1 MLADDFL
8 ETATMD
14 GRPDCGPARAPA
26 EAPMPHTRY
35 CRMDLKTGAVTVAAL
50 TGATLRAANGGDV
63 PSWSNADW
71 GPHDLLALLE
81 RWNRRSE
88 GKWLYWPLDEDS
100 ARSTHAPAL
109 CQTSSR
115 TPWPDLLR
123 EPAALAATWLRR
135 ARSPRAAM
143 AS

>member
-8 ETATMD
+8 ETATMLACAD
-14 GRPDCGPARAPA
+14 RGTGRAPA
-26 EAPMPHTRY
+26 EAPLPHTRY
-35 CRMDLKTGAVTVAAL
+35 CRMDLKTGEVTVAAL

-63 PSWSNADW
+63 PSWANADW

-100 ARSTHAPAL
+100 ARSTCAPAPGP
-109 CQTSSR
+109 TSPR
-115 TPWPDLLR
+115 VPWPDLLR
-123 EPAALAATWLRR
+123 DSAALAATWLRR
-135 ARSPRAAM
+135 AKSPPAM